1 MPNVNPVKYTT
12 AFTMRADQEFLD
24 AVEEL
29 RRLQSPIPTK
39 ADVIRAAVMDALKRA
54 KAKGSKPPR

>member
-29 RRLQSPIPTK
+29 RRLQTPIPTK
-39 ADVIRAAVMDALKRA
+39 ADAIRAAVMEALERA
-54 KAKGSKPPR
+54 KAKSKRR